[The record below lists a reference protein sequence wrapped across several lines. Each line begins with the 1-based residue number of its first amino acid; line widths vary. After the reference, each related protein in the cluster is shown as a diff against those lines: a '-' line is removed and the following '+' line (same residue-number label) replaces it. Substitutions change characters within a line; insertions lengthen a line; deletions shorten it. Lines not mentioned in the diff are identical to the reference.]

1 MVRLL
6 ARLALLLIFGFALA
20 LATFRLPSFGL
31 VPAARL
37 DACDAPCWEGIQP
50 GITTRTDALD
60 VLTRLSGF
68 EPSVAPCYNANNPL
82 ACDLYQWKLP
92 DEIAIRTGMQV
103 EHEKVSLITAQSPDL
118 TLGDALLALRQYDL
132 PLYEIQVG
140 YSVDTLT
147 LWLGFSNASVRLS
160 ASTPCPTTYRDL
172 MHTPLARIVF
182 QEPEPPRPLVPAT
195 FSLVRETV
203 YQFCER

>member
-1 MVRLL
+1 MARGL
-6 ARLALLLIFGFALA
+6 AALALLLTLCFALA
-20 LATFRLPSFGL
+20 LVAFRLPSLGAA
-31 VPAARL
+31 PAARL
-37 DACDAPCWEGIQP
+37 DTCDAPCWEGIQP

-60 VLTRLSGF
+60 RLTRSSGV
-68 EPSVAPCYNANNPL
+68 EPSLAPCYNANNPL

-103 EHEKVSLITAQSPDL
+103 EHETVRLITAQSPDL
-118 TLGDALLALRQYDL
+118 TLGDALLMLRQYDL

-160 ASTPCPTTYRDL
+160 ASSPCPTTYRDL
-172 MHTPLARIVF
+172 MHTSLARIVF
-182 QEPEPPRPLVPAT
+182 QEPEPPRPLIPAT

-203 YQFCER
+203 YQLCER